1 MTPETVSLVPAVHE
15 HRGRQ
20 GLYLSAK
27 PDVLDALAEVAKARS
42 TVASNRI
49 EGIRSPA
56 RVAEAPGFAGGE
68 EGVALGDGLEA
79 FLVRLFESEGER
91 DAVRVDRLL
100 VEGARARR

>member
-1 MTPETVSLVPAVHE
+1 MTPETVSFVSAVHE

-42 TVASNRI
+42 TGASNRI

-56 RVAEAPGFAGGE
+56 RGH
-68 EGVALGDGLEA
+68 
-79 FLVRLFESEGER
+79 
-91 DAVRVDRLL
+91 
-100 VEGARARR
+100 